1 MQQVYDSVIVGGGP
15 AGASCA
21 LWLARLGLSPL
32 LVEASERLG
41 GLGNDNPFADD
52 WIAVLPGVTGQQVA
66 ANIDASVRAAG
77 VPLRLSTDHG
87 RASLQGRHRGHAGR
101 PRGRNHARARP
112 HLVIASG
119 VRARACPTIRRARPG
134 PAC

>member
-21 LWLARLGLSPL
+21 LWLALGLSPL

-77 VPLRLSTDHG
+77 VPLRLSTG
-87 RASLQGRHRGHAGR
+87 PRTCVPARAASR
-101 PRGRNHARARP
+101 PRWPAPGRNHACAAAP
-112 HLVIASG
+112 
-119 VRARACPTIRRARPG
+119 
-134 PAC
+134 